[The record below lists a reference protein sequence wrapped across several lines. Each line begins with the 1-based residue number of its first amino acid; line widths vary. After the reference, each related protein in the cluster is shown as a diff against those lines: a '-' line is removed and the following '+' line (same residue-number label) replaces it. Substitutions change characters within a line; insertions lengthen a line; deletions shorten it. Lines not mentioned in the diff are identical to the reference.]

1 MTLLVQKVPRESVGR
16 AAGRTRIAVLGT
28 GITLA
33 ASVPLVRV
41 FLNSS
46 ENAAG
51 LDAMPVELATAGAA
65 ALGGLWPAFAPVV
78 GALGSF
84 VSGSATFSHLMFAQ
98 LQSDVA
104 TQIGAQPNVVLA
116 QQVAVQGLH
125 LALGLRTAAAVVNH
139 AGGAP
144 AFDLQVQLGGD
155 TPPGLAFVFFNDRAD
170 AARDREAASIAE
182 VEALLAAG

>member
-1 MTLLVQKVPRESVGR
+1 VPGEALRR
-16 AAGRTRIAVLGT
+16 ATGRTGTAVVGT

-33 ASVPLVRV
+33 TSVPLVRV

-46 ENAAG
+46 GNAAG

-65 ALGGLWPAFAPVV
+65 ALGVLWPLVAPVV

-104 TQIGAQPNVVLA
+104 AQIGAQQSVVLA
-116 QQVAVQGLH
+116 QQVGGANAGNMVCVANVVAVAGVTGQ
-125 LALGLRTAAAVVNH
+125 LGKEGTVISRTVLPMLGYVGGFAVV
-139 AGGAP
+139 G
-144 AFDLQVQLGGD
+144 FVLVQLW
-155 TPPGLAFVFFNDRAD
+155 
-170 AARDREAASIAE
+170 
-182 VEALLAAG
+182 